1 MDLFDPETL
10 EPFNRYIPGGF
21 HPVAIGDTFYD
32 GKYRVLHRVGRGA
45 YSTVWLAE
53 NLHYE
58 VGASTASQP
67 THAPAAAARYVAI
80 KIFAAD
86 TPAGKLGCSIRRP
99 LPQTIVSSPSSIGA
113 MFVVSL
119 LEEFEIEGPNG
130 FHKAVAMD
138 LAGPSIAEVMR
149 YRAPLPVEVGRQ
161 AVAQCAKGLAYLHST
176 GLVHGGMHPG
186 IESAIDNNGMTGCPC
201 RSSSGKHRLCAS
213 EPGLTERR
221 RALWPYRRTAAYLA

>member
-1 MDLFDPETL
+1 MVLFDPETL
-10 EPFNRYIPGGF
+10 ETLEPLGRYNPGGF

-58 VGASTASQP
+58 IGASTANQP
-67 THAPAAAARYVAI
+67 THAPAVAARYVAI

-86 TPAGKLGCSIRRP
+86 TPAEKLGGSIRCP
-99 LPQTIVSSPSSIGA
+99 HPQTIVFPPSSIGRT
-113 MFVVSL
+113 FIVSL

-130 FHKAVAMD
+130 VHKAVAMD
-138 LAGPSIAEVMR
+138 LAGPSIGEVLR
-149 YRAPLPVEVGRQ
+149 YRAPLQVEVGRQ
-161 AVAQCAKGLAYLHST
+161 AVAQCAKGLAYFHSM

-186 IESAIDNNGMTGCPC
+186 IESFSDNNGMTDCPC
-201 RSSSGKHRLCAS
+201 RSSSGEHRLRAS

-221 RALWPYRRTAAYLA
+221 RAL